1 MVAYPYIALVCIG
14 THNHSSPPPEH
25 IPAGFKDELQ
35 TMIQNIIFLDNNATS
50 HSIIV
55 G

>member
-1 MVAYPYIALVCIG
+1 LVAYPYIALVCIG
-14 THNHSSPPPEH
+14 TYNHPLSPPEH

-35 TMIQNIIFLDNNATS
+35 TMIQNIISLDNNATPY
-50 HSIIV
+50 SIIV